1 MKWWAVSQGG
11 SHDARSQGELLDQRS
26 NVMPEHMPPQ
36 RTSMGATP
44 CQGLLCLL
52 GVLVYLQR
60 YHLTMLAKCKIP
72 LCPETVKKG
81 ANWPDTVFVKC
92 SAQKNHQSGE
102 RMCGFGNGNRKE
114 LKRVPLRRPQKCE
127 LLLIPEENVGITA
140 ISEFQN
146 LPAPGCSQLFHFH
159 HHCLVPPL
167 DYQAIT
173 SHYETLNYFLETA
186 FAVTCTNKLYNQSW
200 QTQTFQHSWDL
211 CCSSQVACLL
221 FSLLLSRGQE
231 STAQRPLTNRDL
243 KTWIS
248 IPIFL
253 LKKLTAEK

>member
-1 MKWWAVSQGG
+1 MATMGKNWKEFPWGG
-11 SHDARSQGELLDQRS
+11 H
-26 NVMPEHMPPQ
+26 
-36 RTSMGATP
+36 
-44 CQGLLCLL
+44 
-52 GVLVYLQR
+52 
-60 YHLTMLAKCKIP
+60 
-72 LCPETVKKG
+72 
-81 ANWPDTVFVKC
+81 
-92 SAQKNHQSGE
+92 
-102 RMCGFGNGNRKE
+102 
-114 LKRVPLRRPQKCE
+114 
-127 LLLIPEENVGITA
+127 ENVSHFKSQNRTLVLQL

-159 HHCLVPPL
+159 HHCFVPPL
-167 DYQAIT
+167 DGYQAVT

-231 STAQRPLTNRDL
+231 STAQRPWTNWDL

-248 IPIFL
+248 IPIFFT
-253 LKKLTAEK
+253 KTAHSRKINLTCLPWSKALSLYYACVIQADMSCFGEEGEGKFWILT